1 MECQPS
7 ICQKPC
13 QKLENSGKLGE
24 TGRNLA
30 RNWMKHLNLAC
41 SSPFSQ
47 ITGLFENLQ
56 IYWEKIVLWSFLGP
70 WSLFAKFQIFGT
82 WSLFQNRDLLFFPR
96 MSSLTGKQP
105 HQFSNK
111 KVIHIFSSSFSPIL
125 SSPLTGV
132 KIRHKFLAET
142 ETIFC

>member
-1 MECQPS
+1 MDIQEKGVECQPS

-56 IYWEKIVLWSFLGP
+56 IYWEKIVLWSFFGP

-82 WSLFQNRDLLFFPR
+82 WSLFQNRDLLFF
-96 MSSLTGKQP
+96 SSDVFPYRQTDGNLVTLQLCNRLCV
-105 HQFSNK
+105 S
-111 KVIHIFSSSFSPIL
+111 
-125 SSPLTGV
+125 
-132 KIRHKFLAET
+132 
-142 ETIFC
+142 

>member
-82 WSLFQNRDLLFFPR
+82 WSLFQNRDLLFF
-96 MSSLTGKQP
+96 SSDVFPYRQTAAPVFKQKSDSY
-105 HQFSNK
+105 FFIFIFTNI
-111 KVIHIFSSSFSPIL
+111 VISFDWSQNTTQI
-125 SSPLTGV
+125 S
-132 KIRHKFLAET
+132 
-142 ETIFC
+142 C